1 MDGGLAVRTVR
12 LARVFMAY
20 SCCVWGETSIR
31 DEAMRLATTIQSI
44 QERLKEDKA
53 LIKLKLGI
61 PSVESSCLSVLALRR
76 DPGFEEVVHNILA
89 LQNRDGSWP
98 AIAADKPQGCWVTAL
113 AILCLL
119 ATDNEVP
126 RLHNAVR
133 WLLGAKG
140 KEAQWIWRWKFRMI
154 DTAVRFD
161 PAKYGWNWISG
172 TTSWVIPTAFSLIAL
187 QKVRRRSLFGGAEL
201 AERVETGTA
210 MLFDRMC
217 PGGGWNAGNGVA
229 FGVPCFPYIDATAIA
244 LLALRGREN
253 EAGTQDSLTWLANHL
268 LSCPSPYSL
277 AWGIIALAAYHRQ
290 DVADDLVNHA
300 AARLTSLIEKAW
312 PADVCTLAVCALAL
326 DAVDGDNVFE
336 V

>member
-1 MDGGLAVRTVR
+1 
-12 LARVFMAY
+12 
-20 SCCVWGETSIR
+20 
-31 DEAMRLATTIQSI
+31 
-44 QERLKEDKA
+44 
-53 LIKLKLGI
+53 
-61 PSVESSCLSVLALRR
+61 
-76 DPGFEEVVHNILA
+76 
-89 LQNRDGSWP
+89 
-98 AIAADKPQGCWVTAL
+98 
-113 AILCLL
+113 
-119 ATDNEVP
+119 
-126 RLHNAVR
+126 
-133 WLLGAKG
+133 
-140 KEAQWIWRWKFRMI
+140 
-154 DTAVRFD
+154 
-161 PAKYGWNWISG
+161 
-172 TTSWVIPTAFSLIAL
+172 
-187 QKVRRRSLFGGAEL
+187 
-201 AERVETGTA
+201 